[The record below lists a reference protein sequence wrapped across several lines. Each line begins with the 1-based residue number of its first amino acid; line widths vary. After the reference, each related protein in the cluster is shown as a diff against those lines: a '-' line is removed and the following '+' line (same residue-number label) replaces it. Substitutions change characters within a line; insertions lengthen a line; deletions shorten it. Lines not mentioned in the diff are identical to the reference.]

1 MPSFLDTKP
10 PNHPVPSSKK
20 TKTLQLQVTKTSQRP
35 QNPPC
40 SPARKRLAMGHA
52 RPSQLFQSPTTL
64 TKTARGQVAKRR
76 PKTPPDVEKN
86 HQKKSSE
93 HPQTRRLSSLELG
106 YLRKCSYGYYR
117 DFIPTYGGLQ
127 IYNHGYPFVTS
138 GAPPNRKQ
146 RVTLMG
152 KVEMFLEKCN
162 VFFAGKQK

>member
-64 TKTARGQVAKRR
+64 TKTARGAQVAKRR
-76 PKTPPDVEKN
+76 PKTPPDGEN
-86 HQKKSSE
+86 PWEKSSE
-93 HPQTRRLSSLELG
+93 HPPTRRFSSELG
-106 YLRKCSYGYYR
+106 YLEVQLW
-117 DFIPTYGGLQ
+117 ILQ
-127 IYNHGYPFVTS
+127 GFYPNLWGFTH
-138 GAPPNRKQ
+138 
-146 RVTLMG
+146 L
-152 KVEMFLEKCN
+152 
-162 VFFAGKQK
+162 